1 MNEATQTQTLEQTL
15 NKTDLG
21 HVIYENRKIFFA
33 VIFAILVGAAGY
45 VLWKQNRQTEALK
58 NSVEVFNFQSKT
70 WEEAKAGKILVT
82 DLVKK
87 FEGLDKDVQTSPL
100 MIPVGLEMGK
110 FLFEKN
116 NLEEANSILS
126 KLNSEHSVSAFFVSL
141 QRSVVLEKMG
151 KLEEA
156 ITILEKLAQQKEGLM
171 PARVN
176 LELGRLNLLKGE
188 KGKAQTHLDFVIN
201 NYPNDEH
208 AKIAKLYL
216 SQMAQ

>member
-126 KLNSEHSVSAFFVSL
+126 KLNSEHSVSAFFVNL

-156 ITILEKLAQQKEGLM
+156 ITALEKLAQQKEGLM

-188 KGKAQTHLDFVIN
+188 KGKAQNHFDFVIN